1 MFFHINLDKNI
12 ILEARHFGRNMR
24 EVLHEKLKNEVRAFM
39 PIARFLPPAKKTRT
53 RSIPLDGDERGGSFF
68 VERCAS
74 ARVVQLPRRSVHL
87 PTDTREKIKASPSNS
102 LASLSHRPVIILR
115 LPPQL

>member
-39 PIARFLPPAKKTRT
+39 PIARFLPPAKKNE
-53 RSIPLDGDERGGSFF
+53 DEKHSSGWR
-68 VERCAS
+68 
-74 ARVVQLPRRSVHL
+74 
-87 PTDTREKIKASPSNS
+87 
-102 LASLSHRPVIILR
+102 
-115 LPPQL
+115 